1 MGGVA
6 LGGRRVSLNVA
17 QGIAQE
23 ILIKIN
29 PAIQQAIVCGSIRRE
44 RPTVGDVDLVVIGNE
59 KFDALLVEL
68 CGVQKNGKPARKF
81 LYDGVQIE
89 FYPATL
95 EDFGA
100 QRLMW
105 TGSKEFNIRCRK
117 AAQKK
122 GILLNQYGAWIDNNI
137 DESPKR
143 IAGATEEEVLKAIG
157 IDYLNPEDRE

>member
-6 LGGRRVSLNVA
+6 LGGRRVSLHEGEVIS
-17 QGIAQE
+17 QD
-23 ILIKIN
+23 ILRLHLTGVIS
-29 PAIQQAIVCGSIRRE
+29 QAIVCGSIRRE
-44 RPTVGDVDLVVIGNE
+44 RPEVGDVDIVVIGNE
-59 KFDALLVEL
+59 HFDERLVQL

-122 GILLNQYGAWIDNNI
+122 GILLNQYGAWIDG
-137 DESPKR
+137 KR

-157 IDYLNPEDRE
+157 IDYLDPVDRD